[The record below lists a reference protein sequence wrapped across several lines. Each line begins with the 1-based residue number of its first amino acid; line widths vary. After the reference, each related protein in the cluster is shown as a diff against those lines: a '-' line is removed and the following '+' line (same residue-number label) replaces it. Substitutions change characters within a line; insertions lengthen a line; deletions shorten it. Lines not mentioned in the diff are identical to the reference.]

1 MGDGDERNGRRE
13 VSQKHN
19 QIVEVELLVTTA
31 VSEKYNQM
39 VELLVTPDVPFA

>member
-1 MGDGDERNGRRE
+1 MGVCESDGTRE
-13 VSQKHN
+13 VSQKYN

-39 VELLVTPDVPFA
+39 VELLVAPDVPFA